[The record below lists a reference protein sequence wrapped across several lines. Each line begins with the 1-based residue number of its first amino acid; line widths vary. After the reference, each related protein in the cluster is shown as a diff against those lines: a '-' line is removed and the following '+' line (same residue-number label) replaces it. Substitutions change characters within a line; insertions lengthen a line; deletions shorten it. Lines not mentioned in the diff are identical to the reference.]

1 LGIGDEYPSSRRRF
15 VPCILLDRLVLL
27 RAMRPGLIVARQA
40 HSEHGFFLVGTH
52 VDLATMRPGNFAND
66 RQSEHYTIVSI
77 MALLRTSR

>member
-52 VDLATMRPGNFAND
+52 VDLATMRPGNFAI
-66 RQSEHYTIVSI
+66 QSEHYTMVSI
-77 MALLRTSR
+77 MALLKASR

>member
-1 LGIGDEYPSSRRRF
+1 LS
-15 VPCILLDRLVLL
+15 PCILLDRLVLL

-40 HSEHGFFLVGTH
+40 YSEHGFFLVGTH

-66 RQSEHYTIVSI
+66 IQSEHYTIVSI